1 MNQWWKREKNNETI
15 INNKLFTIDHKE
27 TISKETL
34 QKISSLS
41 LKILFYFVNNKPKG
55 RISKQVFP
63 ENKASQIFRKTNI
76 SYPLIRT
83 RTCVYQ
89 GVRNVRFLENLA
101 CFIFS
106 KHPFWDSPFC
116 LIIDD
121 LSNWDSDYT
130 NLTTNV
136 LLVIEI
142 PINWFDLQI
151 IWLINKWEKQW
162 SFRFYL
168 SGTKIKIVH
177 NFSTHFR
184 SKCPF

>member
-1 MNQWWKREKNNETI
+1 MKHNLLNQWWKREKNNEPI

-34 QKISSLS
+34 QKISSFS
-41 LKILFYFVNNKPKG
+41 LKILFYFVSNKPKG

-83 RTCVYQ
+83 RTCAYQ

-130 NLTTNV
+130 NLTTNA

-177 NFSTHFR
+177 NFSTHF
-184 SKCPF
+184 